1 MIIRLL
7 GDMFR
12 KKKIKL
18 KKRKGLTDE
27 QCKEMCLKAVLT
39 GVCPKA
45 CNVCAYNFDFYKT
58 LKKG

>member
-1 MIIRLL
+1 
-7 GDMFR
+7 MFNFF
-12 KKKIKL
+12 KKKQIKL
-18 KKRKGLTDE
+18 KKRKGLTEE
-27 QCKEMCLKAVLT
+27 QCKEMCLMAVVR